1 MPTTFITKHTLTALG
16 FTKLTPMQE
25 QTLQASK
32 VHDHLQLL
40 APTGSGKTF
49 AFLLPLYH
57 FLLENK
63 LEETAVQAIVIA
75 PTREL
80 VLQIAAVWKNMNTK
94 LVAIPCYGGH
104 KLTTEINEVQNAKPQ
119 VIFATPGRLQDH
131 LERAT
136 FSVEQVAYFIIDE
149 FDKTLEQGFEE
160 SLAFIV
166 SHLKNVS
173 KRMLTSATQAIT
185 LPAFMQGQWEAL
197 SFLPTAEEEKANIQI
212 FSIES
217 PEADKIKTVIELLH
231 TFEDQSSIVFVNHRD
246 AALRIHTQLA
256 LSQIESVF
264 YHGGLEQQAR
274 TLALTQF
281 KNKTSYVLIASDIA
295 ARGIDVPLVNNI
307 IHYHMP
313 ESQEAYT
320 HRNGRTARQGAS
332 GTVYILHSEQDALLD
347 YMLEEATPF
356 TIPIST
362 TQAAVPPCITL
373 EVNAGKKNKV
383 SKVDIVGFLCK
394 EAFLKKEEIGLIQ
407 VLDLATYVAVPKA
420 IWKDILVNIRG
431 KKLKGKGF
439 IFKVAR

>member
-1 MPTTFITKHTLTALG
+1 MPTTYISKNVLTALG
-16 FTKLTPMQE
+16 FKHFTPMQ
-25 QTLQASK
+25 LQALAASQ
-32 VHDHLQLL
+32 VHTHVQLL
-40 APTGSGKTF
+40 APTGSGKTV

-57 FLLENK
+57 QLLQLKKESPV
-63 LEETAVQAIVIA
+63 VQAIVLA

-80 VLQIAAVWKNMNTK
+80 VLQIAAVWKKMNTNI
-94 LVAIPCYGGH
+94 VAIPCYGGH
-104 KLTTEINEVQNAKPQ
+104 QLATEINELQNAKPV

-131 LERAT
+131 LERKT
-136 FSVEQVAYFIIDE
+136 FSPDHVTHLIIDE

-160 SLAFIV
+160 SLAYIV
-166 SHLKNVS
+166 SALPTVTNQ
-173 KRMLTSATQAIT
+173 MLTSATQAIQ
-185 LPAFMQGQWEAL
+185 LPAFMPAAWEPL
-197 SFLPTAEEEKANIQI
+197 SFLPTAEEENKNLQI

-217 PEADKIKTVIELLH
+217 PEADKIKTLIELLH
-231 TFEDQSSIVFVNHRD
+231 TFTDQSTIVFVNHRD

-256 LSQIESVF
+256 TSQIESVF
-264 YHGGLEQQAR
+264 YHGGLEQQQR

-281 KNKTSYVLIASDIA
+281 KNQTAYVLIASDIA
-295 ARGIDVPLVNNI
+295 ARGIDVPMVNNI
-307 IHYHMP
+307 VHYHLP

-320 HRNGRTARQGAS
+320 HRNGRTARQGAK
-332 GTVYILHSEQDALLD
+332 GTVYILHSEQDTLLD
-347 YMLEEATPF
+347 YMVEEATPF

-362 TQAAVPPCITL
+362 TVAATPPCITL

-420 IWKDILVNIRG
+420 IWKEILANIRG
-431 KKLKGKGF
+431 KKLKGKAF